1 MASIN
6 PTILYVGGCK
16 SKSKASKQSKLGKK
30 SKRVPINLIDSES
43 LLDNLFTIEGS
54 DGFRETHFRKNP
66 FVARGSE
73 SDLSELKK
81 LLFDLDIAEL
91 LENSA
96 SDRIHVWLSQNK
108 NEFTERKALDSM
120 TVEDHT
126 QAMKLYWAGH
136 SIYCRAPLELERS
149 VVPRL
154 LHEIGLGVTGS
165 GTDKYRRGEIE
176 LFLSREGH
184 ETGIT
189 SLIMKAVYPVTFES
203 ESIVITNTKIAL
215 QTIRFSHRFSGKL
228 HHSDKWE
235 EEMDIQKEYSS
246 STSER
251 MHSSFR
257 NV

>member
-1 MASIN
+1 MTSLN
-6 PTILYVGGCK
+6 PTVHYVGGCK
-16 SKSKASKQSKLGKK
+16 SKSKAPKWSKIEKK

-54 DGFRETHFRKNP
+54 DGFRETHFRRNP

-73 SDLSELKK
+73 SNLSELKK
-81 LLFDLDIAEL
+81 LLFDLDVAEL

-108 NEFTERKALDSM
+108 NESKERKALDSIS
-120 TVEDHT
+120 VEDHT
-126 QAMKLYWAGH
+126 QALKLYWAGH

-184 ETGIT
+184 STGIV
-189 SLIMKAVYPVTFES
+189 SLIMQAADPVTFES
-203 ESIVITNTKIAL
+203 ESIVITKVAS
-215 QTIRFSHRFSGKL
+215 QTIRFPHGLSRKL
-228 HHSDKWE
+228 HNSDKWDE
-235 EEMDIQKEYSS
+235 EVDIQKEHSS
-246 STSER
+246 STSKR
-251 MHSSFR
+251 MHSTFR
-257 NV
+257 NF